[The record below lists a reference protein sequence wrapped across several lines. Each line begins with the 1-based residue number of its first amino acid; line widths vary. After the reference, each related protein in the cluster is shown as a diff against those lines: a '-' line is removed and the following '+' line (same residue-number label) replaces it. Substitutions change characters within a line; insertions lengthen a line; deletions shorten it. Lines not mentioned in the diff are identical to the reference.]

1 MTLSP
6 PTGPAG
12 RMLALGLTLIMLASV
27 WFAAASPLIG
37 WYRDRASDLEQ
48 RRVLLRRMIAVAQTV
63 PALRLDVSRAPRAGA
78 SPTGASG
85 SGLLEGATDAV
96 AAAAL
101 QQRVQDMAT
110 RAGATLTSAETL
122 PATQTGAY
130 RRIGLH
136 VSLNA
141 PWAVLVR
148 LLQAVEQ
155 GTPRMLV
162 DDLQLHGARLVVRP
176 ADPPLD
182 AGFTVFAFRA
192 AAPPR

>member
-1 MTLSP
+1 L
-6 PTGPAG
+6 
-12 RMLALGLTLIMLASV
+12 
-27 WFAAASPLIG
+27 AAS
-37 WYRDRASDLEQ
+37 
-48 RRVLLRRMIAVAQTV
+48 RVSQAGESQAGSHTESSLL
-63 PALRLDVSRAPRAGA
+63 D
-78 SPTGASG
+78 
-85 SGLLEGATDAV
+85 GATDAV

-141 PWAVLVR
+141 PWAVLAR
-148 LLQAVEQ
+148 LLAAVDQ

-162 DDLQLHGARLVVRP
+162 DDLQLHGARLVARP
-176 ADPPLD
+176 ADPALD